1 MQGRRNQ
8 GGKGGSSPP
17 AQKSRGAEPPC
28 YCYSQLVKIVRY
40 MHHSTV
46 LLASKFTDECV
57 CHLVPQIAPK
67 LFYKAAKIRSFL
79 GEDAPRPPYIK
90 ID

>member
-17 AQKSRGAEPPC
+17 AQESKGAEPPC
-28 YCYSQLVKIVRY
+28 YCHSQLVKIVRY
-40 MHHSTV
+40 TYHSTV
-46 LLASKFTDECV
+46 LLASKFTTECV

-67 LFYKAAKIRSFL
+67 LMYRAAKISKFPG
-79 GEDAPRPPYIK
+79 GECPQTPLH
-90 ID
+90 